1 MIAMISFLCGLP
13 AGIMHINAEKMKA
26 MEICGLPAGIMHIN
40 AEKMK
45 AMEIYGLTVE
55 YMPSPIAVDVENPRF
70 GWEMRSLRYL
80 CASSIT

>member
-1 MIAMISFLCGLP
+1 MQRFLKRAAAIALIAMISFLCGLP
-13 AGIMHINAEKMKA
+13 AGITHINAE
-26 MEICGLPAGIMHIN
+26 E
-40 AEKMK
+40 MK

-70 GWEMRSLRYL
+70 GWKMRSLRYL

>member
-13 AGIMHINAEKMKA
+13 AGITHINAE
-26 MEICGLPAGIMHIN
+26 E
-40 AEKMK
+40 MK

-70 GWEMRSLRYL
+70 G
-80 CASSIT
+80 